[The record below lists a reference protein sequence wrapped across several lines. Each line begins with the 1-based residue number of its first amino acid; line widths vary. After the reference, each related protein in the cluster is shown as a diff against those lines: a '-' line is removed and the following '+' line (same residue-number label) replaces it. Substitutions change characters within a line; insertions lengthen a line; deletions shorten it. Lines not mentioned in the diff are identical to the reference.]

1 MCGSTAV
8 PSSFWDI
15 PASIVVLLVVEEGMV
30 LDIIVGIVGAFLA
43 GLLVAPLLGISPIN
57 QNPFNFP
64 AVLVSAGGAVILLVI
79 LNLFRQRG
87 YHLR

>member
-1 MCGSTAV
+1 MNFLMWLVIGAIV
-8 PSSFWDI
+8 GRVASSFI
-15 PASIVVLLVVEEGMV
+15 GTREGII
-30 LDIIVGIVGAFLA
+30 LDIIAGIVGAVVA
-43 GLLVAPLLGISPIN
+43 GLVVTPLLGISTLN

-64 AVLVSAGGAVILLVI
+64 AMLVSTGGAVVLLAV

>member
-1 MCGSTAV
+1 MNFIMWLGVGAIAGRLA
-8 PSSFWDI
+8 SSYTGNR
-15 PASIVVLLVVEEGMV
+15 EGMV

-43 GLLVAPLLGISPIN
+43 GLLVTPLLGISTIN

-64 AVLVSAGGAVILLVI
+64 AVLVSAGGAVILLVV

-87 YHLR
+87 YRLR

>member
-1 MCGSTAV
+1 MNFMMWLVIGAIV
-8 PSSFWDI
+8 GRVASSFTGTR
-15 PASIVVLLVVEEGMV
+15 EGIM
-30 LDIIVGIVGAFLA
+30 LDIIVGIVGAVVA
-43 GLLVAPLLGISPIN
+43 GLVVTPLLGISTLN

-64 AVLVSAGGAVILLVI
+64 AMLVSTGGAVVLLAV

>member
-1 MCGSTAV
+1 MWLAV
-8 PSSFWDI
+8 GAIVGRVASSFI
-15 PASIVVLLVVEEGMV
+15 GTQEGIS
-30 LDIIVGIVGAFLA
+30 LDIIVGIVGAAVA
-43 GLLVAPLLGISPIN
+43 GLVVTPLLGISTIN

-64 AVLVSAGGAVILLVI
+64 AMLVSVGGAVILLAV

>member
-1 MCGSTAV
+1 MWLVIGAIV
-8 PSSFWDI
+8 GRVASSFI
-15 PASIVVLLVVEEGMV
+15 GTREGII
-30 LDIIVGIVGAFLA
+30 LDIIAGIVGAVVA
-43 GLLVAPLLGISPIN
+43 GLVVTPLLGISTIN

-64 AVLVSAGGAVILLVI
+64 AMLVSVGGAVILLAV

>member
-1 MCGSTAV
+1 MNFIMWLGVGAIV
-8 PSSFWDI
+8 GRLASSYTGNRQ
-15 PASIVVLLVVEEGMV
+15 GMA

-64 AVLVSAGGAVILLVI
+64 AMLVAAGGAVILLVV
-79 LNLFRQRG
+79 LNLLRQRG
-87 YHLR
+87 FRLR

>member
-1 MCGSTAV
+1 MNFIMWLAV
-8 PSSFWDI
+8 GFI
-15 PASIVVLLVVEEGMV
+15 VGRAASLVIGTREGIV
-30 LDIIVGIVGAFLA
+30 LDIIVGIAGAFVA
-43 GLLVAPLLGISPIN
+43 GLVVTPLLGISTIN

-64 AVLVSAGGAVILLVI
+64 AMLVSTGGAVVLLAV

>member
-1 MCGSTAV
+1 VNFMMWLVIGAIV
-8 PSSFWDI
+8 GRVASSF
-15 PASIVVLLVVEEGMV
+15 AGTREGIM
-30 LDIIVGIVGAFLA
+30 LDIIVGIVGAVVA
-43 GLLVAPLLGISPIN
+43 GLVVTPLLGISTLN

-64 AVLVSAGGAVILLVI
+64 AMLVSTGGAVVLLAV

>member
-1 MCGSTAV
+1 MNLIMWLGVGA
-8 PSSFWDI
+8 
-15 PASIVVLLVVEEGMV
+15 IVGRLANSYTGKREGMV

-43 GLLVAPLLGISPIN
+43 GLLVAPLLGISTIN

-64 AVLVSAGGAVILLVI
+64 AVLVSAGGAVILLVV

-87 YHLR
+87 YRLR

>member
-1 MCGSTAV
+1 MNFLMWLVIGAIV
-8 PSSFWDI
+8 GRVASSFI
-15 PASIVVLLVVEEGMV
+15 GTREGIT
-30 LDIIVGIVGAFLA
+30 LDIIVGIVGSVVA
-43 GLLVAPLLGISPIN
+43 GLVVTPLLGISTIN

-64 AVLVSAGGAVILLVI
+64 AMLVSVGGAVILLAV